1 MNVNLSNTQYR
12 LERANSTI
20 YENESLISNLRD
32 SVSVLGND
40 LHRATRIKQRV
51 ENSLQR
57 ICSYA
62 PFAVTRCEVSA
73 GEFEFDYY
81 SPEERSDTYIKGC

>member
-1 MNVNLSNTQYR
+1 M
-12 LERANSTI
+12 
-20 YENESLISNLRD
+20 
-32 SVSVLGND
+32 LGND

-81 SPEERSDTYIKGC
+81 SPEEKEVTLTLKAVIRDKRFILIYGAVGALQPILRVTEIDIHQV